1 MFRLHDRWFTP
12 VQDATPVANV
22 SNLQMMEIDIV
33 DPPQAG
39 GPYSNAAMRP
49 LRTTSISRFVSTRQP
64 VREQRRE
71 SGPEHVRSASRA
83 RVLPAVRG

>member
-1 MFRLHDRWFTP
+1 MIRLHDRWFTP
-12 VQDATPVANV
+12 VHDPTLVANV

-33 DPPQAG
+33 DPPSVG

-49 LRTTSISRFVSTRQP
+49 LRTTSISGFVSTRQP

-71 SGPEHVRSASRA
+71 SGPGHVPSASRA
-83 RVLPAVRG
+83 RVLTVVRG